1 MQCLQNKSEDTCNC
15 ANPLYLS
22 LFNNS
27 RLCLTKEELNCTNII
42 FNVNYVSEYIEKSCK
57 YPVCPLECNTTEYK
71 FTTTSIDLS
80 GDVYLDV
87 INERPNLLADF
98 SSMSKSRTNLEKARK
113 SFVYLYLSY
122 DSLSYISSQ
131 ERPNMEIV
139 SLLANVGGNL
149 GLFLGVSVL
158 SLCELIDFFIEV
170 IFLAKIRH
178 KEKDRVEISKSKAN
192 K

>member
-1 MQCLQNKSEDTCNC
+1 LQCLQKKSIDTCKC

-27 RLCLTKEELNCTNII
+27 RLCLTKDELNCTNTI

-87 INERPNLLADF
+87 INERPNLFADF
-98 SSMSKSRTNLEKARK
+98 ASPTNTEKARK

-131 ERPNMEIV
+131 ERPNLDIV

-158 SLCELIDFFIEV
+158 SLCELIDFFIEIICV
-170 IFLAKIRH
+170 AKIRR
-178 KEKDRVEISKSKAN
+178 KEKSRAEISKSKGN

>member
-1 MQCLQNKSEDTCNC
+1 
-15 ANPLYLS
+15 
-22 LFNNS
+22 
-27 RLCLTKEELNCTNII
+27 LTKEELNCTNII

-87 INERPNLLADF
+87 INERANLLADF

-131 ERPNMEIV
+131 ERPNMDIV

-158 SLCELIDFFIEV
+158 SLCELVDFFIEV
-170 IFLAKIRH
+170 VYLAKIRH
-178 KEKDRVEISKSKAN
+178 KEKNRVEISKSKGLE
-192 K
+192 